1 MCEDRALLCSGFAE
15 TDRSDLS
22 EGKPRVAKRRA
33 NLPRGAHGARY
44 LGRMAP
50 QVKPVRAAAPI
61 VMAGLGPA
69 IHVLAAGPK
78 TWMRGTSPRM
88 TVITASQRNG

>member
-1 MCEDRALLCSGFAE
+1 
-15 TDRSDLS
+15 
-22 EGKPRVAKRRA
+22 
-33 NLPRGAHGARY
+33 
-44 LGRMAP
+44 MAP

-69 IHVLAAGPK
+69 IHVLATGPK

-88 TVITASQRNG
+88 TVITASQRNR